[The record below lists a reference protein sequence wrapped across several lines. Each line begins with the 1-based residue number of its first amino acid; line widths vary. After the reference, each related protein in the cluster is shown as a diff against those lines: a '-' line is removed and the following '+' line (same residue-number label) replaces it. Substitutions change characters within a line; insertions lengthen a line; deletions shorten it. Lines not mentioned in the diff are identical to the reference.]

1 MRELSIADLVD
12 LVGAEFS
19 ESPGLRLTRSQIQR
33 LWRLD
38 PSDCDAV
45 LTALV
50 GAGVL
55 RQTPGGAYVRAA
67 AGDDISLPSGSIRR
81 PRPLPRD

>member
-1 MRELSIADLVD
+1 MRKLSIADFVD
-12 LVGAEFS
+12 LVGAEYR

-33 LWRLD
+33 LWRLN

-45 LTALV
+45 LVALV
-50 GAGVL
+50 EAGVL

-67 AGDDISLPSGSIRR
+67 AGDDVSLPSTSIRR
-81 PRPLPRD
+81 PRPLPRE